1 MYKVAIVIGDR
12 QMCLV
17 YLKCMLFLC
26 NLSKR
31 ISEISWQTLV
41 NGLKGSNQGKQPP
54 KGSNSNHKLIM
65 PGTFVFVL

>member
-1 MYKVAIVIGDR
+1 MYKIAMVIGDR
-12 QMCLV
+12 HMCLV

-41 NGLKGSNQGKQPP
+41 NGLKYYQGKQPP
-54 KGSNSNHKLIM
+54 KGSNSN
-65 PGTFVFVL
+65 TSS